1 MKRSKLIASITSKH
15 TDEEKQK
22 LEQIAKKQGLSLSKY
37 VRTITKNA
45 VDQYEYGVFEPICQ
59 VSAKDTADTK
69 VSLFSFLGIELVVDV
84 KKAQQLRPVELFQSA
99 FQGKTNLSN
108 RILPQRVVKTN
119 TAVQV

>member
-1 MKRSKLIASITSKH
+1 MKPEKLIASITSKH

-22 LEQIAKKQGLSLSKY
+22 LERIAKKQGLSLSKY

-45 VDQYEYGVFEPICQ
+45 VDQYEYGVFEPIGQ

-69 VSLFSFLGIELVVDV
+69 VSLISFLGIEIVVDV
-84 KKAQQLRPVELFQSA
+84 KKAQQFVPVELFQSA